1 MLGTGREPLLHNS
14 IWKPKRLW
22 GINAKYSMAEK
33 NHNTCS
39 QEMWCSVYIVSVQ
52 SACLDNMYM
61 RASIV
66 LGYDHRY
73 YYRVELQRLPP
84 GSSKKIASFMNNSH

>member
-1 MLGTGREPLLHNS
+1 
-14 IWKPKRLW
+14 
-22 GINAKYSMAEK
+22 
-33 NHNTCS
+33 
-39 QEMWCSVYIVSVQ
+39 
-52 SACLDNMYM
+52 MYM

-66 LGYDHRY
+66 LGYDHHY